1 MAIANMMVVVILA
14 LKNTPIAAISPWS
27 YERLN
32 ILHQVA
38 GCTTVIFV
46 ILHACLYAVN
56 FTSQGRPERL
66 LETDEIFG
74 MVAGLSFLV
83 LGFAGMVIRRWWYE
97 LFYYVHIV
105 FWVLGLVMTGL
116 HQPEVAK
123 KVVYVAPVAGGIWL
137 LDRTIRMA
145 RLAAYSTGNC
155 VQLTPLSNGATRVT
169 LEKAPIGARPGK
181 HCYLWIPRIR
191 PTEAHPFTIVS
202 TSPVEFVISSY
213 DGFTSSLHTYAKN
226 NPGGKLR
233 ASVDGPYGSNP
244 DSRKFDK
251 TVLVAG
257 GSGVTF
263 TLGITQDMLNK
274 MGSNESKEIVFIWI
288 VKQKGKQDMN
298 ATEGIRLTSLQR
310 I

>member
-14 LKNTPIAAISPWS
+14 LKNTPLALISPWS

-46 ILHACLYAVN
+46 ILHACLYTVN

-66 LETDEIFG
+66 LERDEIFG

-97 LFYYVHIV
+97 LFYYVHIT
-105 FWVLGLVMTGL
+105 FWMLGLIMTGL

-123 KVVYVAPVAGGIWL
+123 KVIYVVPVAGGIWI
-137 LDRTIRMA
+137 LDRIVRFA
-145 RLAAYSTGNC
+145 RLAAYSKGNY
-155 VQLTPLSNGATRVT
+155 VTLTPLSNGATRVT

-202 TSPVEFVISSY
+202 TDPVEFVIMSY
-213 DGFTSSLHTYAKN
+213 DGFTSALHTFAKSK
-226 NPGGKLR
+226 PGGKLR
-233 ASVDGPYGSNP
+233 ASIDGPYGSNP
-244 DSRKFDK
+244 DPMKYDK
-251 TVLVAG
+251 TILVAG

-263 TLGITQDMLNK
+263 TLSIALDMIRK
-274 MGSNESKEIVFIWI
+274 MGQHDTKEVVFIWI
-288 VKQKGKQDMN
+288 VKQKGEKQSFPRCTYEN
-298 ATEGIRLTSLQR
+298 VG
-310 I
+310 